1 MFSSNAISGSKSRSV
16 FHAYALLPASRPDRS
31 SQRIRASCP
40 LSGVAPG
47 AFTLI
52 ELLVVIAIIAILA
65 SLLLPALAR
74 AKDKARSTQCL
85 HNVRQLT
92 LNYKLAVAED
102 PADRLAGEAVQY
114 WITDTIGIE
123 REGWICPS
131 APMKPAR
138 RSVDAS
144 IYGNGWVDSAWRSQT
159 INYNFIDNATGRK
172 ARAEPRA
179 GSYGLNSSFISST
192 FAAGSKDPIF
202 RSGSQVQYPG
212 LTPVVADSVWWEII
226 GEPNS
231 GNGTPPT
238 YAYGSKPAPYSSY
251 VSALDSVSIARHG
264 SRPGNIPKAWADHQ
278 RLPGGINVGFFD
290 GHVEMVPLERLWSL
304 YWNNNEEPPGKRP
317 GL

>member
-1 MFSSNAISGSKSRSV
+1 MFSSNAISASKSSPLFHTYRLYPARRPGRSV
-16 FHAYALLPASRPDRS
+16 QSLRPNRPS
-31 SQRIRASCP
+31 PVITR
-40 LSGVAPG
+40 GG
-47 AFTLI
+47 FTLI

-74 AKDKARSTQCL
+74 AKDKARSAQCL

-92 LNYKLAVAED
+92 LNYKLAAAED

-114 WITDTIGIE
+114 WIADTIGLE
-123 REGWICPS
+123 REGWICPG

-138 RSVDAS
+138 RSIDAS

-192 FAAGSKDPIF
+192 FGAGSKDPGF

-212 LTPVVADSVWWEII
+212 LAPVVADSVWWEII
-226 GEPNS
+226 GQPNS
-231 GNGTPPT
+231 VSGTPPT

-251 VSALDSVSIARHG
+251 VSGLDSVSIARHG

-317 GL
+317 SL